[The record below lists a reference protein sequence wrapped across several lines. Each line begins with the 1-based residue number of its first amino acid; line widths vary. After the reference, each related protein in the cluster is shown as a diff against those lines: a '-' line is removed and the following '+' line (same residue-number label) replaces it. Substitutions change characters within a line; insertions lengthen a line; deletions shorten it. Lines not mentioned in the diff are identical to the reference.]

1 MSSVLSISHSA
12 KKVNAFV
19 PLQVITNVFII
30 TSLLQSS
37 LSDALLSLVPVT
49 IDKVPYFCL
58 FLLLLLWMFTR
69 IAVVLGTA
77 NTRKPGYDNETPR
90 RTNTVEYL
98 GDELYTLQ
106 CAHDNT
112 LEAIVVATVAS
123 VVASNLDLDPTVF
136 AKLSIFNLLARIA
149 YPYLYVYG
157 PDMVR
162 SFVFSYGFFSSLG
175 IIVYGLFPQ
184 LF

>member
-19 PLQVITNVFII
+19 PFQVITSICTI
-30 TSLLQSS
+30 AALLQSS
-37 LSDALLSLVPVT
+37 FSDTLLSILPVT
-49 IDKVPYFCL
+49 TDKVPYFCL
-58 FLLLLLWMFTR
+58 FILLFLWIFTR
-69 IAVVLGTA
+69 IAVILGLA
-77 NTRKPGYDNETPR
+77 NTRKPGYDNKTPR

-98 GDELYTLQ
+98 GNDLYKLQ

-123 VVASNLDLDPTVF
+123 VVASNLDLDSVVF
-136 AKLSIFNLLARIA
+136 AKLSIFNLVARIV

-162 SFVFSYGFFSSLG
+162 SIVFAFGFFSSLG
-175 IIVYGLFPQ
+175 IITCSLFPQ
-184 LF
+184 LI